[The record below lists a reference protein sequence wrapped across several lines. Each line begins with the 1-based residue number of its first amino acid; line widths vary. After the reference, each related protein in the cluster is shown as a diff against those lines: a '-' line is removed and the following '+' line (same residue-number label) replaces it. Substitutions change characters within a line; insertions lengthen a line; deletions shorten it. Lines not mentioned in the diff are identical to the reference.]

1 MVGPALLLAFFLNMS
16 VLAQNPKK
24 VRIAFNET
32 KLENGLR
39 VITIEDHSAPVVAIV
54 VTYDVGSRDERK
66 GRTGFAHLFEHMMFQ
81 GSENI
86 GRGEQSRLVFSNG
99 GTMDGSTTADRTDY
113 YELLPSNQLDL
124 ALFLE
129 ADRMRSLAITKENF
143 DNQRNTVQEER
154 RIRLDNRAYGKTG
167 ELLSEMIYDNFA
179 YRHLTIGS
187 MEDLNAASVEDV
199 TAFFKTYYAP
209 NNAVLTLVGDFE
221 TADALERI
229 RKNFGNIPRR
239 SAPPI
244 VDMSEPEQN
253 GERRATIEDPLARL
267 TRVNVAFKAVA
278 GNTPEFYAMQIL
290 SSVLQDGNS
299 SRLYQKLVKE
309 KGLATDVSGGMDER
323 RGIGAFHIQATVAV
337 GKNFTDAEATIYEE
351 IDKLRTAPVAEREL
365 QKAKNFIRR
374 NVITDLQGA
383 LNLARQTGEY
393 AVFYNDPGLINK
405 RFDKVDAVTAAEVQ
419 KAAEKFLR
427 ETNRVVI
434 VTTPKDAGKTTEHVK
449 N

>member
-1 MVGPALLLAFFLNMS
+1 LLNIPAA
-16 VLAQNPKK
+16 AQNRKE
-24 VRIAFNET
+24 VRVAFNET
-32 KLENGLR
+32 TLENGLR
-39 VITIEDHSAPVVAIV
+39 VIMIEDRSAPVIAIA
-54 VTYDVGSRDERK
+54 VTYNVGSRDERK

-86 GRGEQSRLVFSNG
+86 GKGEQSRLVFSNG
-99 GTMDGSTTADRTDY
+99 GTMDGTTTADRTDY
-113 YELLPSNQLDL
+113 YEALPSNQLDL

-154 RIRLDNRAYGKTG
+154 RIRLDNKAYGKTG

-199 TAFFKTYYAP
+199 TAFFKVYYAP

-221 TADALERI
+221 TAAALERI
-229 RKNFGNIPRR
+229 RKNFGSIPRQP
-239 SAPPI
+239 APP
-244 VDMSEPEQN
+244 VADMTEPEQKA
-253 GERRATIEDPLARL
+253 ERRATVDDPLARL
-267 TRVNVAFKAVA
+267 AHMDIAFKAVA

-290 SSVLQDGNS
+290 SSILQDGNS

-309 KGLATDVSGGMDER
+309 KGLATDISGGMDER
-323 RGIGAFHIQATVAV
+323 RGIGAFYIQATVAS
-337 GKNFTDAEATIYEE
+337 GKNTADAEAAIYEE
-351 IDKLRTAPVAEREL
+351 IEKLQAAPISEREL

-374 NVITDLQGA
+374 NFITDLQGA

-405 RFDKVDAVTAAEVQ
+405 RLDKVNAVTTAEVQ
-419 KAAEKFLR
+419 KAAGKFLR
-427 ETNRVVI
+427 PTNRVVI
-434 VTTPKDAGKTTEHVK
+434 VTKPKVADKTTGDAKIKKEF
-449 N
+449 